1 MKNLIQALVAT
12 SLLATATATF
22 AAAAPQKIEQLPRV
36 VITGKSGQSQQ
47 VVQLPR
53 VVVEGR
59 SLLSQQTRLALNAR
73 RAALRG

>member
-1 MKNLIQALVAT
+1 MNNLIQALAAT
-12 SLLATATATF
+12 SLLATATF
-22 AAAAPQKIEQLPRV
+22 AAAGTQKIEQLPRV
-36 VITGKSGQSQQ
+36 VITGKSVQSQQ

-59 SLLSQQTRLALNAR
+59 SLLSQQTRLALTAR